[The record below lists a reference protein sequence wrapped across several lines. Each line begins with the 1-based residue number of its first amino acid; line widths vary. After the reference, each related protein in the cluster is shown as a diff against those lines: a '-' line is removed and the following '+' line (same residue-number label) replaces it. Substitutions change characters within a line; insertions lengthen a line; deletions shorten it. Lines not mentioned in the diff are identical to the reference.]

1 MKAWR
6 RMVLLGALLTAL
18 PLAAEELMMVRSP
31 KPFTEAMAALQES
44 IDLHGYTVMR
54 VQRVDVGLKSRGF
67 ATAEYRVV
75 FFGDATE
82 VQTLSQ
88 QHPELMPFLPL
99 KITLFA
105 EGDTTL
111 AVTNS
116 PLILASLYKDPD
128 LQPHFKRWEKTVRE
142 IMDDLMLGH

>member
-1 MKAWR
+1 MNALR
-6 RMVLLGALLTAL
+6 RLLLVGALLAAL
-18 PLAAEELMMVRSP
+18 PLGAEELMMVRSP
-31 KPFTEAMAALQES
+31 KPFTESMAALQES
-44 IDLHGYTVMR
+44 IDLHGYKVMR
-54 VQRVDVGLKSRGF
+54 IQRVDVGLKSRGF
-67 ATAEYRVV
+67 STAEYRVV
-75 FFGDATE
+75 FFGDAAE

-105 EGDTTL
+105 EGDTSL

-116 PLILASLYKDPD
+116 PLIFADLYKDPD
-128 LQPHFKRWEKTVRE
+128 LQIYFKRWEKTVRA